1 MTSPRIIINNYQ
13 REVRGKVPKKQ
24 ANPVD
29 AHVGHRVR
37 LRRMLIGMSQERLGE
52 LLGLTFQQVQKY
64 EKGINRIGAG
74 RLFEVAGILGVPISF
89 FYEDVDAGGGGF
101 AEGEEPPPVMEFLSS
116 GEGLQLSLAF
126 MRIKDV
132 KVRRRILELVRS
144 LSEDELESAGR

>member
-1 MTSPRIIINNYQ
+1 M
-13 REVRGKVPKKQ
+13 PKKQ

-37 LRRMLIGMSQERLGE
+37 LRRMLVGMSQERLGE

-64 EKGINRIGAG
+64 EKGVNRIGAG

-89 FYEDVDAGGGGF
+89 FYEDVDGTPMAKGGF
-101 AEGEEPPPVMEFLSS
+101 AEGAEPPPVMEFVAS

-126 MRIKDV
+126 MRIKDP
-132 KVRRRILELVRS
+132 KIRRKILDLVRS
-144 LSEDELESAGR
+144 LANEDDKD

>member
-1 MTSPRIIINNYQ
+1 M
-13 REVRGKVPKKQ
+13 PKKQ

-37 LRRMLIGMSQERLGE
+37 LRRMLVGMSQERLGE

-74 RLFEVAGILGVPISF
+74 RLYEMAGILGVPVSF
-89 FYEDVDAGGGGF
+89 FYEDVDPGTQVAGF
-101 AEGEEPPPVMEFLSS
+101 AESDEPPPVMEFLSS

-126 MRIKDV
+126 MRVKDP
-132 KVRRRILELVRS
+132 KVRRRILDLVRS
-144 LSEDELESAGR
+144 LAADDQEDESDGQVDGKA

>member
-1 MTSPRIIINNYQ
+1 VPR
-13 REVRGKVPKKQ
+13 KQ

-74 RLFEVAGILGVPISF
+74 RLFEVAGILGVPITF
-89 FYEDVDAGGGGF
+89 FYEDVHSGATPGGF
-101 AEGEEPPPVMEFLSS
+101 AESDEPPPVMEFLSS

-126 MRIKDV
+126 MRIKDA
-132 KVRRRILELVRS
+132 KVRRRILDLVRS
-144 LSEDELESAGR
+144 LANVDKE